1 MLTYLD
7 RIDFE
12 CIYFCGNFNSPNII
26 SVSIN
31 RKANVWRPNGRKKLN
46 RGSVAF
52 SKIKNVSFF
61 SRLMAV
67 EDELRVSAIP
77 EIKTRM
83 FREQICQVCPFV
95 CMAESVF

>member
-1 MLTYLD
+1 MLTCLD
-7 RIDFE
+7 IIYVE

-31 RKANVWRPNGRKKLN
+31 RKANDGRPNGRKKLN

-52 SKIKNVSFF
+52 SKIYMFCFF
-61 SRLMAV
+61 YRLMAV

-77 EIKTRM
+77 EMKPRM
-83 FREQICQVCPFV
+83 FRDQIGQICL
-95 CMAESVF
+95 SVGLYG

>member
-1 MLTYLD
+1 MLTCLD
-7 RIDFE
+7 S
-12 CIYFCGNFNSPNII
+12 IYFRENFNSLNII
-26 SVSIN
+26 SVSKNGKAKVGSQNGIN
-31 RKANVWRPNGRKKLN
+31 KRNH
-46 RGSVAF
+46 GSVAF
-52 SKIKNVSFF
+52 SKINIVSFF